1 MFVTCDEEDNYG
13 WSGNNVILVH
23 VLSHEVCK
31 LDRPGKDV
39 TYDIQQK
46 HVEYQHSY
54 MLYEK
59 RILTFVHIPSLSVPI
74 NSEDPHGHWSSER

>member
-31 LDRPGKDV
+31 LDRPGKNV

-46 HVEYQHSY
+46 HVEYQHFWV
-54 MLYEK
+54 L
-59 RILTFVHIPSLSVPI
+59 INQDFWQIASLSDQNVYFM
-74 NSEDPHGHWSSER
+74 G

>member
-46 HVEYQHSY
+46 HVEYQHFWV
-54 MLYEK
+54 L
-59 RILTFVHIPSLSVPI
+59 INQDFWQIASLSDQNVYFM
-74 NSEDPHGHWSSER
+74 G